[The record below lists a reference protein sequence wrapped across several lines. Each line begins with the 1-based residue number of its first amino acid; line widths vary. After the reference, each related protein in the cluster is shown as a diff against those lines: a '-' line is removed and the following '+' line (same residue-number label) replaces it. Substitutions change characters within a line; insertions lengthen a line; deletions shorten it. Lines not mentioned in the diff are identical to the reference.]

1 MRTAWSMVLGV
12 GLGAGLAGLG
22 TGSAVAAPVDLFLL
36 AGQSNMVGG
45 APIGDLDPRYAPPRE
60 DVLYSYRLGTGAG
73 TNESDGFG
81 ALRHLHGTGVGA
93 SYGPELGFGH
103 TLADAMPDRRF
114 ALAKFA
120 VNGSSLAN
128 RWGPDDNDL
137 YPDFIDFARRQIAT
151 LEADGHEVR
160 VRGLVWVQGSGDA
173 YADLAVNYAANLAA
187 LVGAVRSD
195 LGLGDLAV
203 LLTQEHADS
212 GRPAVDEI
220 RAQKQAFVDADGNA
234 WMVNIDDYPLRD
246 PVHFAG
252 ETTIVA
258 GNRLAQA
265 WLSIPTPS
273 GVAAAGLAMVWA
285 TRRQR

>member
-1 MRTAWSMVLGV
+1 MRAAWASVVGV
-12 GLGAGLAGLG
+12 GVAIGAGGSVLAG
-22 TGSAVAAPVDLFLL
+22 PIDLFLL

-45 APIGDLDPRYAPPRE
+45 APLADLDPRYVPARE

-73 TNESDGFG
+73 TNESNGFG
-81 ALRHLHGTGVGA
+81 ALRHLFGTGVGA

-103 TLADAMPDRRF
+103 TLADALPDRRF
-114 ALAKFA
+114 ALAKHA

-137 YPDFIDFARRQIAT
+137 YPDFIDFARRQISA
-151 LEADGHEVR
+151 LEAEGYEVR

-173 YADLAVNYAANLAA
+173 YTDLAMNYASNLAA
-187 LVGAVRSD
+187 FVGAVRSD
-195 LGLGDLAV
+195 LGVGDLAV
-203 LLTQEHADS
+203 LMTQEHADS
-212 GRPAVDEI
+212 GRPAVEEM
-220 RAQKQAFVDADGNA
+220 RRQKQAFVDADPNA

-265 WLSIPTPS
+265 WLSIPTP
-273 GVAAAGLAMVWA
+273 GTVAAAGFAIAWA
-285 TRRQR
+285 TRRRR